1 MPGNS
6 FEKAV
11 VYVNKMFTATIVV
24 DFKSFVQFFA
34 NMEASFDLGLEGFD
48 EETDLLMSEIPLEA
62 AHNTGRFSTKI
73 FLNNFS

>member
-1 MPGNS
+1 M
-6 FEKAV
+6 
-11 VYVNKMFTATIVV
+11 V